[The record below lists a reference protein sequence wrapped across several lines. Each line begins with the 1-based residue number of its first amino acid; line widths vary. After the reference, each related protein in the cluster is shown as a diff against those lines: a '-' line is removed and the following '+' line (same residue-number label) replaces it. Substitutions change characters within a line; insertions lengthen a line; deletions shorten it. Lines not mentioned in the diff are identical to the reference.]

1 MQLVVFLIDFLLF
14 DCCKVNGIASKL
26 IFWLMLVT
34 VSFTFLGNKIW
45 YNIKTANFVFNM
57 ATECKEEI
65 DKNLSLFSERMNRSD
80 LNIHWNYVIQNV

>member
-1 MQLVVFLIDFLLF
+1 
-14 DCCKVNGIASKL
+14 
-26 IFWLMLVT
+26 
-34 VSFTFLGNKIW
+34 
-45 YNIKTANFVFNM
+45 M